1 MNRAVFASSALLALL
16 IGGAGAL
23 AAPADPAPAA
33 ADPAAA
39 CRTADPARYKADLSK
54 IVADCGKAL
63 EGATAADAQTR
74 ARLLVARAEAQW
86 RDDHNDAATPDVEAA
101 LKLAPDD
108 PDALLLRAALRIEAN
123 DADGALADI
132 ATVLKAQPHNV
143 VALLYRGR
151 AKQWLQHDKAGAK
164 ADYDA
169 ALAIDPKATRVLA
182 QRAALMMGDDPAA
195 AERDIQ
201 AAVALAPDDPRMR
214 LRLAPVYETQGRNKE
229 AFALYDALIKAYP
242 ADIMPIVYR
251 SDLKRQLK
259 DGAGA
264 LKDADQA
271 LRIEPDDALA
281 HYTRGKALAL
291 LGRDQESMAAYRQAV
306 KLEPDDVDYLI
317 AVGFMSRKAGALD
330 EGLAALD
337 KALKRDPKNDQALFD
352 RALIWEVKKEDAKA
366 IKDYDAVIALAPDSS
381 AYSNR
386 AALHASAGDHKAA
399 LADYEKAIELNG
411 KDPDLHIARGIELG
425 ELKRGDEELKAYDDA
440 LKLDPHA
447 VSAKVNKGIV
457 YAGRQEWRLAI
468 EAYQAALQDS
478 PKRADLIEAIGECL
492 NELGQKDEA
501 RKQYDRALRMDPKMV
516 AAWSARAALNRDS
529 MRYREALADYGQAI
543 ALAPDDSD
551 LRVYRAQVLRLDNKV
566 DAALADLDKAVA
578 LDPKSIFA
586 LNGRGL
592 ANTEAE
598 HYDAALADFDQ
609 AIALDPDYEAAYYN
623 RADVFI
629 DLDREDRAIRD
640 LNMSLKLSPNDALT
654 LARKGRAYK
663 IMKDYKRAL
672 EELDAALRVD
682 PTYSDALYW
691 RAEVK
696 ESLGDTAGAAAD
708 RKAAEQADAA

>member
-1 MNRAVFASSALLALL
+1 MNRAVFASSAILALL
-16 IGGAGAL
+16 IGAAGAL

-33 ADPAAA
+33 TDPATA
-39 CRTADPARYKADLSK
+39 CRTADPARYAADLSK

-63 EGATAADAQTR
+63 EGATAGDAQTR
-74 ARLLVARAEAQW
+74 VRLLTARAEAEW
-86 RDDHNDAATPDVEAA
+86 RDNRNDAAAPDVEAA

-108 PDALLLRAALRIEAN
+108 ADALLLRAALRIEAS

-132 ATVLKAQPHNV
+132 ATVLKAQPRNV

-151 AKQWLQHDKAGAK
+151 AKQWLQHDKASAK

-169 ALAIDPKATRVLA
+169 ALAIDPKATRVLS
-182 QRAALMMGDDPAA
+182 QRASMTVGDDPAA
-195 AERDIQ
+195 AEQDIR
-201 AAVALAPDDPRMR
+201 AAMALKPDDPR
-214 LRLAPVYETQGRNKE
+214 LRLSLAPIYESQGRNKE

-242 ADIMPIVYR
+242 TDVMPIIYR

-259 DGAGA
+259 DGVGA

-271 LRIEPDDALA
+271 LRIEPNRALA

-291 LGRDQESMAAYRQAV
+291 LDRDEDAMAAYRQAV
-306 KLEPDDVDYLI
+306 KLSPDDVDYLI
-317 AVGFMSRKAGALD
+317 AVGFMSRRAGSLD

-337 KALKRDPKNDQALFD
+337 KALKQEPKNDQALFD
-352 RALIWEVKKEDAKA
+352 RALIWEVKKENAKA
-366 IKDYDAVIALAPDSS
+366 IKDYDAVIALTPDSS
-381 AYSNR
+381 AYANR
-386 AALHASAGDHKAA
+386 AALHSSDGDHKAA
-399 LADYEKAIELNG
+399 LADYLKAIELNG
-411 KDPDLHIARGIELG
+411 KDPDLYIAKGFQLG
-425 ELKRGDEELKAYDDA
+425 ELGRGDEELKAYDDA

-447 VSAKVNKGIV
+447 VPAKVNKGIV

-468 EAYQAALQDS
+468 EAYRSALEDQ
-478 PKRADLIEAIGECL
+478 PKRADLIEAIGKCL
-492 NELGQKDEA
+492 AELGQKDEA
-501 RKQYDRALRMDPKMV
+501 RKQYDKALRMDPKMV
-516 AAWSARAALNRDS
+516 AAWSARATLNRNA
-529 MRYREALADYGQAI
+529 MRYREAIADYGQAI
-543 ALAPDDSD
+543 ALAPEDSD
-551 LRVYRAQVLRLDNKV
+551 LRVYRAQVLRLDGKA
-566 DAALADLDKAVA
+566 DAALADLDKAIA
-578 LDPKSIFA
+578 LDPKSTFA

-598 HYDAALADFDQ
+598 RYDAALADFDQ

-640 LNMSLKLSPNDALT
+640 LNMSLKLSPNDAMT
-654 LARKGRAYK
+654 LARKGRTYK

-672 EELDAALRVD
+672 EELDAALRAD

-696 ESLGDTAGAAAD
+696 ESLGDTAGAAVD